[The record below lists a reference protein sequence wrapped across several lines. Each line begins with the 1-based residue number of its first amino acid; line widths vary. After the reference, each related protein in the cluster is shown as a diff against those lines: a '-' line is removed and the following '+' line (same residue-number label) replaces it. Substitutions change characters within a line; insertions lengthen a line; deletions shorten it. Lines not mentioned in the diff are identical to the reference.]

1 MIDNFFLSDRDFS
14 HNQFTWTAYETEC
27 LTMNAARKLYTKL
40 NLYNVVKP
48 MSFDLMTILINKIA
62 KCLIVCMVI
71 EVRVES
77 ARKQE

>member
-1 MIDNFFLSDRDFS
+1 
-14 HNQFTWTAYETEC
+14 
-27 LTMNAARKLYTKL
+27 MNAAQKLYTKL